1 MAAFNAAKALG
12 VPSEMLLFPGE
23 NHWIL
28 KPQNSI
34 QWNRVYFAWLDKW
47 LKN

>member
-1 MAAFNAAKALG
+1 MY
-12 VPSEMLLFPGE
+12 PDE

-34 QWNRVYFAWLDKW
+34 QWYREVHGWLDKW
-47 LKN
+47 LKGAGGATAAR

>member
-1 MAAFNAAKALG
+1 MY
-12 VPSEMLLFPGE
+12 PDE

-34 QWNRVYFAWLDKW
+34 QWYREVHGWLQRY
-47 LKN
+47 LQPGAAPIMEQGRTGSSN